1 MRSGPSTFLLF
12 VLLLLL
18 LSMGC
23 PGGTS
28 ETGSRRGVAWPAT
41 RRAPVDLVFQD
52 PLTGRE
58 LRLSDHRGKP
68 VVLLFFTTW
77 CRLCQLQAE
86 RLHQV
91 HAAVGRDRVVLLG
104 VALDVDQRLVA
115 PFVEA
120 AGFNFPVVLGD
131 PALVRGSPIGPVTGV
146 PRIVILDAAGRPV
159 ADFAQPVEGKPIY
172 RSLRSLLRR

>member
-1 MRSGPSTFLLF
+1 MRPGQVTFLLLF
-12 VLLLLL
+12 VPLTI
-18 LSMGC
+18 GC
-23 PGGTS
+23 PSGAS
-28 ETGSRRGVAWPAT
+28 EIASRGGVAWPAA
-41 RRAPVDLVFQD
+41 RRVPVDLTFQD
-52 PLTGRE
+52 PVTGRE

-91 HAAVGRDRVVLLG
+91 HAAVGRERVVLLG
-104 VALDVDQRLVA
+104 VALDLDQRLVA

-131 PALVRGSPIGPVTGV
+131 PALVRGSPIGPVPGV

-159 ADFAQPVEGKPIY
+159 ADFPRPVEGQPIY
-172 RSLRSLLRR
+172 RALRALLRR